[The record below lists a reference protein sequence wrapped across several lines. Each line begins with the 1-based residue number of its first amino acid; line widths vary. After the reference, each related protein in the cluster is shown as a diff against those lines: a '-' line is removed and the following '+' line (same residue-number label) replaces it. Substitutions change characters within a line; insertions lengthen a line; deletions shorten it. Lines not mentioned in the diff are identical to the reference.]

1 MSIQE
6 NIGKI
11 SLTFLDVINQL
22 KIYHWQTLSYARH
35 KSSCQLINDIS
46 ELTDK
51 IIETLQG
58 SKSVRLYIPEDFNT
72 IILSNQSDKNIVGLL
87 EYFKVWLIDTF
98 PSYLEPNDTDII
110 NIRDEML
117 SKINQT
123 LYLFTLN

>member
-35 KSSCQLINDIS
+35 KSSCQLITDIS
-46 ELTDK
+46 EITDK

-58 SKSVRLYIPEDFNT
+58 SKSVRLYIPEDFST
-72 IILSNQSDKNIVGLL
+72 ITLSNQSDKNIIGLL
-87 EYFKVWLIDTF
+87 EYFKVWLIETF
-98 PSYLEPNDTDII
+98 PSYLEPIDTDII
-110 NIRDEML
+110 NLRDEML
-117 SKINQT
+117 GKINQT